1 MIVIVTERTA
11 WFQRLAVRF
20 HANGVYFYLCHPETA
35 EFYCREKDTG
45 GVIMDCLPTLSVGE
59 QLCQALHRSYPE
71 MPIAA
76 IVPTRSVPD
85 VPAIRIFRADRTRDA
100 LFADMLDFAR
110 VNCGMCT
117 ERLSTFSLLVE
128 RDRLKT
134 QYMGYLMPLSV
145 QEHKILRF
153 LFYRAPR
160 PTSLDDIAQIC
171 YVDGKQRVENVSVM
185 IARINR
191 HAAEIDPRPL
201 IVNEYGK
208 GYRLRNGILP
218 SKRSV

>member
-1 MIVIVTERTA
+1 MLIIVTERTA

-20 HANGVYFYLCHPETA
+20 HANGIFFYLCHPEVA
-35 EFYCREKDTG
+35 QFYCEKKDTG
-45 GVIMDCLPTLSVGE
+45 GVIVDCLPTLAVGE
-59 QLCQALHRSYPE
+59 RLCRALHETYPD

-76 IVPTRSVPD
+76 VVPKHSIPD
-85 VPAIRIFRADRTRDA
+85 LPALRIFRDGGAHDD
-100 LFADMLDFAR
+100 LFSDMLEFAR
-110 VNCGMCT
+110 VNCGMRT

-128 RDRLKT
+128 RDHRKT

-160 PTSLDDIAQIC
+160 PTSIDDIASIC
-171 YVDGKQRVENVSVM
+171 YVDGTQRVENVSVM

-208 GYRLRNGILP
+208 GYRLRDGIL
-218 SKRSV
+218 

>member
-20 HANGVYFYLCHPETA
+20 HANGIYFYLCHPENA

-45 GVIMDCLPTLSVGE
+45 GVILDCIPTLEVGE
-59 QLCQALHRSYPE
+59 RLCRILHETYPE

-76 IVPTRSVPD
+76 IVPPKSIPNM
-85 VPAIRIFRADRTRDA
+85 PAIRIFREGVPTDA
-100 LFADMLDFAR
+100 LFSDMLDFTR
-110 VNCGMCT
+110 TNCGMRT
-117 ERLSTFSLLVE
+117 ERLSTFSLLVV

-160 PTSLDDIAQIC
+160 PTSIDDIAQIC

-208 GYRLRNGILP
+208 GYRLRDGIL
-218 SKRSV
+218 KY